1 MDNGYNKEY
10 YAELH
15 EKLKKQYGDATKIT
29 VDAIGGLECGKCH
42 Y

>member
-1 MDNGYNKEY
+1 
-10 YAELH
+10 
-15 EKLKKQYGDATKIT
+15 LKKQYGDATKVT